1 MQFNHTKEKQ
11 PSKMWFSVE
20 DMADYMKNN
29 VVAEKNKTTK
39 LQNLTK
45 ELMIPLTREDHLYA
59 ITNQGYAI
67 IYDPPGNGD
76 CQFAALTYLLQRIG
90 IHRSPGTLRA
100 EVVRYL
106 EANSTDHEGWPL
118 EMLRAVANLFNIEMT
133 VVLTHGE
140 DPMAMASPVSNAPLT
155 RFTVGHFAEGQA
167 DHYVVLKPDNIHEIN
182 DTQSQDEECNVQ
194 DELYPDESLESKNSS
209 HQNGNFLC
217 IFFLLLIVAVGSL
230 NID

>member
-1 MQFNHTKEKQ
+1 MRQSGTFGDE
-11 PSKMWFSVE
+11 
-20 DMADYMKNN
+20 
-29 VVAEKNKTTK
+29 
-39 LQNLTK
+39 LT
-45 ELMIPLTREDHLYA
+45 
-59 ITNQGYAI
+59 
-67 IYDPPGNGD
+67 
-76 CQFAALTYLLQRIG
+76 
-90 IHRSPGTLRA
+90 
-100 EVVRYL
+100 
-106 EANSTDHEGWPL
+106 
-118 EMLRAVANLFNIEMT
+118 LRAVANLFNIEIT
-133 VVLTHGE
+133 VVSTHGE